1 MIICVGR
8 LNRILLERCG
18 IEFVLHVH
26 YFDHFTLL
34 GHVLCLQPVQFQM
47 GSASNGTEIAGFY
60 LEKDKPKKLS
70 KENEVTHNHDNENA
84 SQIANTPEASENT
97 SQTLNTETEC
107 NHDSKVEVSDN
118 TTQADNSVQTNPK
131 HDDCDELVD
140 QVSGVQISQDR
151 QKSSR

>member
-1 MIICVGR
+1 
-8 LNRILLERCG
+8 
-18 IEFVLHVH
+18 
-26 YFDHFTLL
+26 
-34 GHVLCLQPVQFQM
+34 M

-60 LEKDKPKKLS
+60 LEKDKPKKS
-70 KENEVTHNHDNENA
+70 KEVNKVTHDQDNENA
-84 SQIANTPEASENT
+84 SQIANTPEASENA

-118 TTQADNSVQTNPK
+118 TTQAENSVQTNTI

-140 QVSGVQISQDR
+140 QVSEVQISQDR